1 MYKHEIIVEDAEAPR
16 DIGSQVCGKVLIAIP
31 KPRDVTSVEVVFQGY
46 VGTIISDGDDS
57 SYTYK
62 EILFE

>member
-16 DIGSQVCGKVLIAIP
+16 DIGSQVCGKVLISIP

-46 VGTIISDGDDS
+46 VRTTISGSNNS